1 MSDWSFTFDV
11 PDGVTTVTILPF
23 GIRLNRKDGP
33 TAQHSFDE
41 LLGQKHS
48 IVGWAD
54 QNLADKVRSIK
65 TIYPLLNAEVRAGR
79 LAGTF
84 DELASIAAGRVPL
97 RGFGE
102 SKRYLLAQ
110 VLEEPREVEG
120 MR

>member
-41 LLGQKHS
+41 LLS
-48 IVGWAD
+48 RNRTVGGWMD
-54 QNLADKVRSIK
+54 ETLQELIRSTK
-65 TIYPLLNAEVRAGR
+65 TIYPLIDAEVRAGR
-79 LAGTF
+79 LVGTL
-84 DELASIAAGRVPL
+84 DELASLASGRVSL

-102 SKRYLLAQ
+102 SKRKLLASA
-110 VLEEPREVEG
+110 LSPWL
-120 MR
+120 